1 LQRAVERLKLVV
13 PATLLII
20 FVLLYVTFGRF
31 DEAALIMGTLP
42 FALTG
47 GIWTLYWLGFH
58 QSVATGVGF
67 IALAGVS

>member
-1 LQRAVERLKLVV
+1 MV

-20 FVLLYVTFGRF
+20 FVLLYVIFRRF

-47 GIWTLYWLGFH
+47 GIWLLYWLDFNL
-58 QSVATGVGF
+58 SVATGIMIYTVTG
-67 IALAGVS
+67 